1 MMSPFLQSRKNKHD
15 VVAAYFKNPTWTLLD
30 EVVHLWRPAFH
41 LKGCSAHPKT
51 SFKNQLQNPNL
62 ILSLT
67 SAV

>member
-1 MMSPFLQSRKNKHD
+1 MMSTFLQSRKNKHGM
-15 VVAAYFKNPTWTLLD
+15 VAAYFQIPIWPLLD
-30 EVVHLWRPAFH
+30 EAVHLWRPASH

-51 SFKNQLQNPNL
+51 SFINQLQNPNL